1 MQQLRPY
8 ATVESESDVAAFM
21 SQVYLWMTIGLV
33 ITAVTAAVIASNESL
48 LISLITSP
56 IFIVLLIGELI
67 LVVVLSLAINRMSAT
82 VATVM
87 FGAYAMLNGVTL
99 SFIFLAYTDASIT
112 MAFLTTAGMFG
123 AMTAIGYFT
132 KRDLSRMGGLLLMGL
147 IGLLVALVL
156 NLFIRSSMLDFVIS
170 VIGVLIFTGLTA
182 YDSQRI
188 KAMAMSGFAD
198 GSVQQRSA
206 IRGALRLYLD
216 FINLFLYL
224 LRLFGRR
231 R

>member
-147 IGLLVALVL
+147 IGLVVALIL
-156 NLFIRSSMLDFVIS
+156 NFFVRSSMLDFVIS

-216 FINLFLYL
+216 FINLFLFV

>member
-1 MQQLRPY
+1 
-8 ATVESESDVAAFM
+8 
-21 SQVYLWMTIGLV
+21 MTIGLV
-33 ITAVTAAVIASNESL
+33 ITAITAAVIASNERL

-56 IFIVLLIGELI
+56 LFIVLLIGEL
-67 LVVVLSLAINRMSAT
+67 VVVMVLSLAINRMSGTIAT
-82 VATVM
+82 VL
-87 FGAYAMLNGVTL
+87 FGAYAMLNGITL
-99 SFIFLAYTDASIT
+99 SFIFLAYTDASIAL
-112 MAFLTTAGMFG
+112 AFFTTAGTFG
-123 AMTAIGYFT
+123 AMSAIGYFT

-147 IGLLVALVL
+147 MGLLIAMIL
-156 NLFIRSSMLDFVIS
+156 NLFINSSALNFVVS

-188 KAMAMSGFAD
+188 KAMGLAGFAD

-206 IRGALRLYLD
+206 IHGALRLYLD
-216 FINLFLYL
+216 FINLFLFL